1 MFIAALL
8 VSNNQ
13 NGQRLDPHPSPPPAR
28 GREQGPLFLAG
39 EGWGEGGLPD
49 LIFQIL
55 QPRREWDALAYPIL
69 IPRGA
74 WNE

>member
-28 GREQGPLFLAG
+28 GRELASSPSQG
-39 EGWGEGGLPD
+39 EGWGEGGWLPD
-49 LIFQIL
+49 LIL
-55 QPRREWDALAYPIL
+55 SYNRAASGTL
-69 IPRGA
+69 
-74 WNE
+74 